1 MSIIKIMVGIAVA
14 WFFFYLIGQ
23 SLILIPPNVHDGG
36 YLRSLGQ

>member
-1 MSIIKIMVGIAVA
+1 MAIIRMMVGIAVA

-23 SLILIPPNVHDGG
+23 SLMLIPPNVHDGT

>member
-1 MSIIKIMVGIAVA
+1 MSIVKMMVGIAVA

-23 SLILIPPNVHDGG
+23 SLTLIPPNVHDGG